1 MASHGHYEPG
11 EELAG
16 AMRKVH
22 GLIGSLMSAVE
33 LHNQGAHASHEADL
47 TAILERARVAG
58 VGVDSAS
65 PSQLTDC

>member
-1 MASHGHYEPG
+1 
-11 EELAG
+11 
-16 AMRKVH
+16 MRKVH